1 MKKLK
6 SIFIISAFGVFFLS
20 QKNSFSQDSI
30 SLNQVEADK
39 NSAVGTYIIVQD
51 DVLSNMLLL
60 DIEETIITEQN
71 NTSSDS
77 VNVVPD
83 FILSGEKD
91 PDNN

>member
-6 SIFIISAFGVFFLS
+6 SIFIISAFGAFFLS

-77 VNVVPD
+77 VNVVTD